1 MRCLFGQIPVNV
13 AQIGTIVDNSPAQQ
27 AGLKENDIIQ
37 QVDVQETGQTL
48 LVSNFDD
55 LQLTQDYLKTTS
67 QTLNLK
73 VTVLRG
79 EAKEVVDVK
88 VNYNQDDGKYKLG
101 ITQAT
106 RHMNIAE
113 SFQYTFVSLGT
124 MSMAIFSAL
133 GQLVTKFSQTVT
145 QLSGPA
151 GIYQITAQVTET
163 GQVAYLLNLL
173 ALLSVN
179 VGIFNLMPIP
189 GLDGC
194 QVLFALVEKMIGRE
208 IPSKLRLGLQMVGLG
223 LVMLL
228 MVFVTYQ
235 DISRMFG

>member
-1 MRCLFGQIPVNV
+1 MIF
-13 AQIGTIVDNSPAQQ
+13 
-27 AGLKENDIIQ
+27 
-37 QVDVQETGQTL
+37 
-48 LVSNFDD
+48 
-55 LQLTQDYLKTTS
+55 QLTQDYLKTTR

-145 QLSGPA
+145 QLSGQLEY
-151 GIYQITAQVTET
+151 I
-163 GQVAYLLNLL
+163 
-173 ALLSVN
+173 
-179 VGIFNLMPIP
+179 
-189 GLDGC
+189 
-194 QVLFALVEKMIGRE
+194 
-208 IPSKLRLGLQMVGLG
+208 KLQLR
-223 LVMLL
+223 
-228 MVFVTYQ
+228 
-235 DISRMFG
+235 

>member
-1 MRCLFGQIPVNV
+1 M
-13 AQIGTIVDNSPAQQ
+13 
-27 AGLKENDIIQ
+27 
-37 QVDVQETGQTL
+37 
-48 LVSNFDD
+48 
-55 LQLTQDYLKTTS
+55 
-67 QTLNLK
+67 
-73 VTVLRG
+73 
-79 EAKEVVDVK
+79 
-88 VNYNQDDGKYKLG
+88 
-101 ITQAT
+101 
-106 RHMNIAE
+106 
-113 SFQYTFVSLGT
+113 
-124 MSMAIFSAL
+124 
-133 GQLVTKFSQTVT
+133 
-145 QLSGPA
+145 
-151 GIYQITAQVTET
+151 TET